1 MEKFILATLKW
12 RLRPFTAHYFIK
24 HYLLFYLQKY
34 KNLDHINTTATAILE
49 QFPRD
54 IFFRCM
60 EVIDLA
66 VLDYNSLKFLPSK
79 ISATVLYLL
88 ERDAPSPT
96 LLQDLDK
103 QLKAI
108 TGYDISDLTETIQW
122 IQSFITIP
130 VMAVADRM
138 AQLMQSSAPEA
149 KLHPTDILSIQS
161 HNPNT
166 LSFFENILLRQ
177 NG

>member
-1 MEKFILATLKW
+1 
-12 RLRPFTAHYFIK
+12 
-24 HYLLFYLQKY
+24 
-34 KNLDHINTTATAILE
+34 
-49 QFPRD
+49 
-54 IFFRCM
+54 M

-66 VLDYNSLKFLPSK
+66 VLDYNALIFLPSK
-79 ISATVLYLL
+79 ISAAVLYLL

-96 LLQDLDK
+96 LLQDLDN
-103 QLKAI
+103 QLKTI
-108 TGYDISDLTETIQW
+108 TGYDISDLTETVQW
-122 IQSFITIP
+122 IQSFITVP
-130 VMAVADRM
+130 VMTVADRM